1 MLLCPSQTP
10 PFLTHIWSPLPQEV
24 LFDEQVKTSGREA
37 NSSSICSLPP
47 NQMSIC
53 ILCQLFLAFP
63 PHVCPVKEAFLL
75 SFKAWLQDDWIT
87 E

>member
-63 PHVCPVKEAFLL
+63 PVGNTALCTQVTDPSTDAISEY
-75 SFKAWLQDDWIT
+75 S
-87 E
+87 